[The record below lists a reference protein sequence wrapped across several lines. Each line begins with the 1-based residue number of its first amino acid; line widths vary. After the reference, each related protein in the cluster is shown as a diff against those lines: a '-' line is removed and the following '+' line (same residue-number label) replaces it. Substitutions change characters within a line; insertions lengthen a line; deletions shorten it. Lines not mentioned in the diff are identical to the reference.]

1 MTDVVGLDLSLTST
15 GIAFGQDATFTVSTK
30 LTGPVRL
37 STIRD
42 SILHLLQPLP
52 NPHVVLEGY
61 SFASRN
67 SRAHSIGELGG
78 VIKVALMEAGIP
90 CVLVAPKGRAKFATG
105 NGNAAKIDV
114 MKAVT
119 ANTGIPWEGKG
130 ANDRCDAWVLQEMGL
145 AHFNRARYSWPEVNL
160 SALDGVD
167 WSPFHR
173 VDSLSATTQE
183 RA

>member
-1 MTDVVGLDLSLTST
+1 MIDVVGIDLSLTST
-15 GIAFGQDATFTVSTK
+15 GVAVADATYLVSTK
-30 LTGPVRL
+30 YNGPLRL
-37 STIRD
+37 ATVRD
-42 SILHLLQPLP
+42 SILALLQPLP
-52 NPHVVLEGY
+52 NPHAVLEGY

-78 VIKVALMEAGIP
+78 VVKVALMEAGIP
-90 CVLVAPKGRAKFATG
+90 VVLVSPKGRAKFATG

-114 MKAVT
+114 MRSVT
-119 ANTGIPWEGKG
+119 EITGIPWEGKG

-145 AHFNRARYSWPEVNL
+145 TQLNRSRYSWPEVNL
-160 SALDGVD
+160 SALDAVD
-167 WSPFHR
+167 WTPFER